1 VTIGN
6 VWLGSMQM
14 DSYAA
19 TQDFSQ
25 NLNPFTLSNTLYT
38 VPAVLDRITVKVT
51 NLNET
56 LTVTLKPAAG
66 SDYQVTLYTA
76 STNGQ
81 ISIIYFPSRP
91 LFLYPGDTV
100 TVNITN
106 NNHTGSAGVTMT
118 ILY

>member
-1 VTIGN
+1 MTIGN

-14 DSYAA
+14 DSYAV

-25 NLNPFTLSNTLYT
+25 NTDPLSLSNILYT
-38 VPAVLDRITVKVT
+38 VPAVLDRITAKVT
-51 NLNET
+51 NLDET

-66 SDYQVTLYTA
+66 SDYEVTLYTG
-76 STNGQ
+76 STSGETEFAL
-81 ISIIYFPSRP
+81 FPNRP

-106 NNHTGSAGVTMT
+106 NNHTGSAAVTMT

>member
-1 VTIGN
+1 MTIGN

-14 DSYAA
+14 DNYAV

-38 VPAVLDRITVKVT
+38 VPAVLNRILAKVT

-66 SDYQVTLYTA
+66 SDYQVKLFTV

-81 ISIIYFPSRP
+81 TSVIYFPSP
-91 LFLYPGDTV
+91 LLFLYPGDTV

>member
-1 VTIGN
+1 
-6 VWLGSMQM
+6 
-14 DSYAA
+14 
-19 TQDFSQ
+19 
-25 NLNPFTLSNTLYT
+25 
-38 VPAVLDRITVKVT
+38 VT

-66 SDYQVTLYTA
+66 SGYEVTLYTV

-81 ISIIYFPSRP
+81 TSITYFPSRP

-100 TVNITN
+100 TLNITN
-106 NNHTGSAGVTMT
+106 NNHTGSAAVTMT

>member
-1 VTIGN
+1 MTIGN

-14 DSYAA
+14 DSYAV
-19 TQDFSQ
+19 TQNFSQ
-25 NLNPFTLSNTLYT
+25 NTNPLTLSNTLYT
-38 VPAVLDRITVKVT
+38 VPAVLDRITAKVT

-56 LTVTLKPAAG
+56 LTVKLRPAAG
-66 SDYQVTLYTA
+66 ADYEVTLYTT

-81 ISIIYFPSRP
+81 TSIVYIPSRP

-100 TVNITN
+100 TLTITN
-106 NNHTGSAGVTMT
+106 NNHTGSAAVTMT